1 MGVGYGQAGRER
13 ADDDAGDDI
22 ADYERLT
29 EKLREYRAQGTRLG
43 WLIDPKRKV
52 VEVYR
57 PRRRVE
63 VLTAPAN
70 LSGEDVLPGFVLDL
84 KGILT

>member
-1 MGVGYGQAGRER
+1 MVELRSPSDRLADVREKI
-13 ADDDAGDDI
+13 G
-22 ADYERLT
+22 
-29 EKLREYRAQGTRLG
+29 EYRAQGARLG

-57 PRRRVE
+57 PNRRMAT
-63 VLTAPAN
+63 LAAPTT

-84 KGILT
+84 KDILT